1 MKIKIMV
8 QAIAIGML
16 IVGQQ
21 ARAAEA
27 PPASEGSVVFNPLN
41 ISATAINPEQEALEK
56 LGSTSSRGENT
67 KLEPIDQIVR
77 SMPGTYTQIDP
88 GQGAI
93 SVNIRGMSGFGRVNT
108 MVDGVSQNY
117 YGSAPSEV
125 SHGSTPTNQFGAL
138 IDPNFIVGVDVTRGS
153 ELGSGGINA
162 LAGSANFRTIGV
174 DDVIFAGESVGVRSK
189 FSVGNNGLGRSGM
202 LAVAGK
208 SKAFGESGSVGIMA
222 AISSSSIGGNYTN
235 GKGTDSAEFGVGY
248 NKSYEQN
255 PKSQL
260 LKLDIKLDEFHKFEL
275 SGRRYQNRYTKR
287 DIEAHDAYLKYHYT
301 PYSELIDLN
310 IMASTSRG
318 NQKYMPGALFSFE
331 NTDTDSIS
339 DAIDINNTSRFSLAG
354 ADIALNYGGKLMNNR
369 YDKRL
374 ESTLTGD
381 TPEEE
386 QQNRKDAIENNPFSP
401 SGQQKISGLYSSLE
415 INQGIFQLNL
425 GLNYIKYDLSGF
437 KPACDE
443 RVQCF
448 PQKAV
453 DISLKE
459 EALLPSILLSALI
472 HPWFQPFAS
481 YAKTLRGPNPQEVF
495 FSNEGGASMNPYLKG
510 ESAETFQ
517 LGFNSKA
524 SNLLFK
530 EDTLFFKAS
539 YFHSEMDNYIYG
551 KSFTLCSN
559 GEKCLMSDALKN
571 NDNFDANFNM
581 YIYVNSLTPVSSRG
595 FELEANYDAGFAYAR
610 FSFSHEKTDQPTSIA
625 SGSFGADDINDLPS
639 VFYNLDAGARL
650 LDKKLI
656 LGGIVKY
663 TGANNKISAGQD
675 LNEETGDLVKEK
687 NAKNPV
693 IIDLYSSYQVN
704 KNISLRFS
712 VQNLMNRDY
721 SEALN
726 RLNSNPSQSS
736 GESPANTARGRTY
749 LVGAEFRM

>member
-8 QAIAIGML
+8 LAIAISML

-27 PPASEGSVVFNPLN
+27 PLASDGSVVFNPLN

-56 LGSTSSRGENT
+56 PGSTSSRGENS

-88 GQGAI
+88 GQGAV

-125 SHGSTPTNQFGAL
+125 SHGGTPTNQFGAL

-235 GKGTDSAEFGVGY
+235 GNGTDSAEFGVGY

-260 LKLDIKLDEFHKFEL
+260 LKLDIKLDNFHSFEL

-318 NQKYMPGALFSFE
+318 NQKYMPDALFSFK

-339 DAIDINNTSRFSLAG
+339 NAIDINNTSRFSLAG

-374 ESTLTGD
+374 ESQLTGVD
-381 TPEEE
+381 KEEE
-386 QQNRKDAIENNPFSP
+386 EKNRKDAIENNPFSP

-437 KPACDE
+437 KPACDD
-443 RVQCF
+443 RVQCL

-459 EALLPSILLSALI
+459 EALLPSILLSAVI

-495 FSNEGGASMNPYLKG
+495 FSNEGGASMNPYLKAEG
-510 ESAETFQ
+510 AETFQ

-524 SNLLFK
+524 SNLIFK
-530 EDTLFFKAS
+530 EDAFFFKAS
-539 YFHSEMDNYIYG
+539 YFHSEIDNYIYG
-551 KSFTLCSN
+551 KSFALCSN
-559 GEKCLMSDALKN
+559 GVKCLMSDALKN
-571 NDNFDANFNM
+571 NEDIDANFNM
-581 YIYVNSLTPVSSRG
+581 NIYVNSLTPVHSRG

-610 FSFSHEKTDQPTSIA
+610 FSFSREKTDQPTSIA
-625 SGSFGADDINDLPS
+625 SGVFGADDINDLPS
-639 VFYNLDAGARL
+639 VFYNLDAGTRL

-656 LGGIVKY
+656 IGGIFKY
-663 TGANNKISAGQD
+663 TGANKKISTEHN
-675 LNEETGDLVKEK
+675 LNEETGDLEKEK

-693 IIDLYSSYQVN
+693 IIDLYSSYEIN
-704 KNISLRFS
+704 KNISLRFT